1 MSLLAIVASAAL
13 TAAVGPAHTVE
24 LQHNNGSYRIDYR
37 PHVETQMRTKGM
49 AAGSRP
55 STQVCAVTSTVTVE
69 RVISAQ
75 GGREFKAMLPARK
88 SISKHLTG
96 PCRGNYG
103 EADSVLAAN
112 EGAVRSLLS
121 QAALDDRQSAL
132 AAIDAAHH
140 LAAS

>member
-13 TAAVGPAHTVE
+13 TAAGPAHTVE
-24 LQHNNGSYRIDYR
+24 LQHNNGSYRIEYR

-49 AAGSRP
+49 AAGPRP

-75 GGREFKAMLPARK
+75 GGREFNAMLPAKK
-88 SISKHLTG
+88 SISQHVTG
-96 PCRGNYG
+96 PCRDNYG
-103 EADSVLAAN
+103 DADSVLAAN
-112 EGAVRSLLS
+112 EGAVRALLS